1 MMWHSLSTNLVHCC
15 KIWST
20 VDPEIPT
27 CSGNSFTVQN
37 LSSSKHRSI
46 MTTAMTVCKQTW
58 QWPLWCM
65 LALDTFPLWNA
76 CTHLETLQYGTA
88 QSSMLHEALHGTPL
102 NFCYE
107 ELIFSCTNN
116 IPLYRLPFPNKV
128 ANTRCLHTKFMYIPV
143 HTHHQTVTFTSTY
156 FIPPNVYIPLSVLP
170 NFCTT
175 TLHPSPPEWGG
186 GKKK

>member
-1 MMWHSLSTNLVHCC
+1 
-15 KIWST
+15 
-20 VDPEIPT
+20 
-27 CSGNSFTVQN
+27 
-37 LSSSKHRSI
+37 
-46 MTTAMTVCKQTW
+46 
-58 QWPLWCM
+58 M

-186 GKKK
+186 ERKNK